1 MDKPA
6 SALTHHQYEVLTAS
20 PTFKPWLRGWA
31 AARVRS
37 FFKDSLGL
45 LLGRSRRL
53 WDGAIAESSGRLS
66 PWPRPSVACSGQV
79 LWCVRVT
86 ASRLHRGI
94 STEMSDCCFSVSR
107 TTVHPDFSLLFI
119 PFQRFCQTLR
129 KSSAG
134 FPPLPN
140 FPSCVI
146 SGKLSDSSQDIPLCI
161 YSSPGLQFCC

>member
-1 MDKPA
+1 M
-6 SALTHHQYEVLTAS
+6 S
-20 PTFKPWLRGWA
+20 
-31 AARVRS
+31 S

-66 PWPRPSVACSGQV
+66 PRPRPSIARSGQV

-86 ASRLHRGI
+86 ASRLHGGI
-94 STEMSDCCFSVSR
+94 STEMSAVSVFLRLLFTQISLFSSFHFSVFVSEE
-107 TTVHPDFSLLFI
+107 TSGSPQQV
-119 PFQRFCQTLR
+119 
-129 KSSAG
+129 

-146 SGKLSDSSQDIPLCI
+146 SGKLSESAQDIPLWV
-161 YSSPGLQFCC
+161 YSSPDLQFCC